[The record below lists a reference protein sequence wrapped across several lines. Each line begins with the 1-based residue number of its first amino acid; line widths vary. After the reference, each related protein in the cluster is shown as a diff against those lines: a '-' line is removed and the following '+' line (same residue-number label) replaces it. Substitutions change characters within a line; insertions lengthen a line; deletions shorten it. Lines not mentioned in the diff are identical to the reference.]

1 MGELGSSTPVSAP
14 GSLLMSRRIAL
25 VIAALSLVLGAV
37 VVVALVARG
46 SEHPHVQSLGSIAPA
61 PSPEVPR
68 APIPSA
74 PTPSAPT
81 PAAPASAPAFPTATT
96 VPPARPVTGVHLP
109 AIGVDAT
116 VVPVGVQPGTD
127 DIEIP
132 DIDHVGWYELGPS
145 PGQQGSAVLVGH
157 VDGDGRPGV
166 FFDLGK
172 LVPGDVVTVD
182 FADGGRADFR
192 VVGRQQVAK
201 AALPADLFARD
212 GDPRLTL
219 ITCGGA
225 FDSSTGH
232 YLDNVVIV
240 AVPVT

>member
-1 MGELGSSTPVSAP
+1 VGELGSSTPVSAS

-25 VIAALSLVLGAV
+25 LIAALSLVLGAV
-37 VVVALVARG
+37 VVVALVSRG
-46 SEHPHVQSLGSIAPA
+46 TEHPHVQALGSLAP
-61 PSPEVPR
+61 V
-68 APIPSA
+68 PSA
-74 PTPSAPT
+74 PVPSAPV
-81 PAAPASAPAFPTATT
+81 PSAPVSAPAFPTATT

-109 AIGVDAT
+109 AIGVDAP

-132 DIDHVGWYELGPS
+132 DIDHVGWYQLGPS

-182 FADGGRADFR
+182 FADGGRAEFR

-232 YLDNVVIV
+232 YVDNVVVV
-240 AVPVT
+240 AVPVA

>member
-1 MGELGSSTPVSAP
+1 MG
-14 GSLLMSRRIAL
+14 RRLAL
-25 VIAALSLVLGAV
+25 VIAALSLVLGAA
-37 VVVALVARG
+37 VVVALLTRG
-46 SEHPHVQSLGSIAPA
+46 SDHPHVRALGSLEPARSAPV
-61 PSPEVPR
+61 PSVP
-68 APIPSA
+68 ASSVPASSA
-74 PTPSAPT
+74 PT
-81 PAAPASAPAFPTATT
+81 FPTATT
-96 VPPARPVTGVHLP
+96 VPPARPVTAVHLP
-109 AIGVDAT
+109 AIGTDAP
-116 VVPVGVQPGTD
+116 VVPVGVQSGTD

-201 AALPADLFARD
+201 AALPADLFSRE

-232 YLDNVVIV
+232 YVDNVVVV
-240 AVPVT
+240 AVPAT